1 MKRPQQ
7 IYHSD
12 HVMETD
18 EVDTRHQG
26 AETVAGDIGSQ
37 SEFDTAEPDICRH
50 PMSQDQ
56 EGTQQGK
63 DKSQIDTDAISA
75 TECIRGCM
83 LSKKGG
89 LCDNALYVL
98 GTSARM
104 RERELV
110 LFLVVCIR
118 VILIRY
124 RYCDIRDCYS
134 MR

>member
-1 MKRPQQ
+1 MKLILSIKVLKQLQVILVRK
-7 IYHSD
+7 
-12 HVMETD
+12 VNLTLLNL
-18 EVDTRHQG
+18 T
-26 AETVAGDIGSQ
+26 
-37 SEFDTAEPDICRH
+37 ICRH

-98 GTSARM
+98 GTSACM

-118 VILIRY
+118 VILIRC